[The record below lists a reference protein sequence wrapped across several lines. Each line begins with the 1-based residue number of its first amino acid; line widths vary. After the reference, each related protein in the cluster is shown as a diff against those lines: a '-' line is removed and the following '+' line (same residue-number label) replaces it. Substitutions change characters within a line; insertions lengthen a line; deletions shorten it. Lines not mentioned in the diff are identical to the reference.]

1 LRLHGNP
8 LLRHPRPVFPSTSA
22 HTPASP
28 PKRQRVGDQMCQDW
42 EPQEPATPEQ
52 AWAPD
57 MPEAEDESVSNAF
70 LAGLQRTWHAAAAP
84 AIMNVVHST
93 SPRAFSLPFAPGSD
107 VLPVFGEDLPE
118 RPPFT
123 GAHARGNMFFPA
135 LAGFQ
140 FMRAPPGAMGASG
153 ASAVSALPFATVVNH
168 GASEYSPVA
177 QHGPGAERIAS
188 VSALPFAT
196 GFFLAHHSQ
205 KPKGALEMEGLH
217 FLRRMPTMGP
227 ANPTSGPAWPWGEN

>member
-1 LRLHGNP
+1 MSLSPGESERGATLEGP
-8 LLRHPRPVFPSTSA
+8 KA
-22 HTPASP
+22 PASP
-28 PKRQRVGDQMCQDW
+28 PKRQKVGDQMCQDW

-57 MPEAEDESVSNAF
+57 MPEAEEESVSNAF

-93 SPRAFSLPFAPGSD
+93 SSRAFSLPFAPGSD

-153 ASAVSALPFATVVNH
+153 ASAVSALPFAAVVNH
-168 GASEYSPVA
+168 GAYESSPVA
-177 QHGPGAERIAS
+177 QHGPGAESIAS

-196 GFFLAHHSQ
+196 GFVSRPTFPEAKGGSGDGGLAFSPSDANH
-205 KPKGALEMEGLH
+205 GACE
-217 FLRRMPTMGP
+217 
-227 ANPTSGPAWPWGEN
+227 SYQWPSMALG